1 MTSKQHD
8 IIPDTIILTKEQF
21 AKVFDNAYAVV
32 IDGCICDVYNDY
44 ENEDGEL
51 CTAFVESNDSHYEVV
66 YEIPREI
73 EEGRVSYS
81 PRYKEFYF
89 EDAHG
94 DISPFKILQVASVED

>member
-1 MTSKQHD
+1 MTDS
-8 IIPDTIILTKEQF
+8 IILTNEQF
-21 AKVFDNAYAVV
+21 SKIFNKAYAVV

-51 CTAFVESNDSHYEVV
+51 CTAFVDANDSNYELA
-66 YEIPREI
+66 YAIPREV
-73 EEGRVSYS
+73 ENGRVSYS

-94 DISPFKILQVASVED
+94 DISPFKILQVASIED

>member
-1 MTSKQHD
+1 MSD
-8 IIPDTIILTKEQF
+8 SIILTKEQF
-21 AKVFDNAYAVV
+21 AKIFDNAYAVV

-51 CTAFVESNDSHYEVV
+51 CTAFVDANDSNYEVA
-66 YEIPREI
+66 YMIPREV

-89 EDAHG
+89 EDAN
-94 DISPFKILQVASVED
+94 DEIPSFKILQVASVED